1 MALSQMYICASFVAL
16 VPCSMTMTFVGG
28 AAEEPDEPLPD
39 ESVLDEPVLDEPVL
53 DEPVLDEPVLDELVP
68 AADLVLPVAPASV
81 AEDGFEPPHDASRR
95 HTAARQSGRILMK
108 RRI

>member
-39 ESVLDEPVLDEPVL
+39 ESVLDEPVL